1 MDEEDNITVE
11 SLDDDILEGALEAE
25 AALDTPEEIADAAAV
40 EATAPDE
47 TATAGDGGELED
59 EPDADTET
67 AGDGGELE
75 DEPGEPETESAGG
88 EVVPDSG
95 PDFNTLSEAIAD
107 LTVVVCNIMDTVE
120 GIRNALPDIVTS
132 GTIIET
138 GGGDAVDDEPREYT
152 AEELLNLEELDFL

>member
-1 MDEEDNITVE
+1 MDEEDNITTE

-40 EATAPDE
+40 DATAPDD

-59 EPDADTET
+59 EPEADTET
-67 AGDGGELE
+67 VGDGGELE

-88 EVVPDSG
+88 ETVPDSG
-95 PDFNTLSEAIAD
+95 ENFNTLAAAISEMAD
-107 LTVVVCNIMDTVE
+107 IVGNIMETVE

-138 GGGDAVDDEPREYT
+138 GAGDAVDDEPREYT
-152 AEELLNLEELDFL
+152 AEELLNLEELDLL